1 MTPNRYS
8 TIGDELF
15 AAGRFDEAMSAYR
28 QALATSPRDA
38 QARMGLDA
46 ILERART
53 AQPNAQLRTL
63 LLEAYADDGANW
75 DAVGWGAANQLVVG
89 WPSDNDLQRLAGD
102 RLLHEFL
109 RKSLNR
115 DADLERKLLALR
127 KAVAAAEPSPQVSE
141 LIASLA
147 EQAWLNEY
155 VWPDDPAIADEP
167 AATMFRPSATPRA
180 EVVEEQG
187 LKATIPEIA
196 PITDAV
202 SLSVQAMYET
212 NPYPRW
218 THLARRPPV
227 DVRAALMRDFPHAT
241 EVEFG
246 EGPLEVLMPGAGTG
260 QHPLTVASS
269 YENARVTGVDLSR
282 SSLAY
287 GKRMAA
293 RYGID
298 NIDFLR
304 GDILDLPKL
313 GRSFDHAEC
322 VGVLHHM
329 ADPKAGLQAI
339 SAVLRPGAFLRLG
352 LYGESARTLVVKAR
366 RDIEMARLPSTL
378 DGLREFRRKV
388 MSGEWRRLRPLTAWE
403 DFWSASLLRDLC
415 FHVQEHRFTVSRLR
429 TFLEGSGLRF
439 LGFEFNVGASQS
451 AAANAGPLE
460 LYRTRFPTERTM
472 SDLARWE
479 QLEREKSNLF
489 PGYAFICQK
498 E

>member
-1 MTPNRYS
+1 MTSNRYS

-15 AAGRFDEAMSAYR
+15 AAGRFDDALSAYR
-28 QALATSPRDA
+28 QALAASPRDA

-53 AQPNAQLRTL
+53 AQPNAHLRTL
-63 LLEAYADDGANW
+63 LLEAYGDDGANW
-75 DAVGWGAANQLVVG
+75 DAVGWGAANQLAVG
-89 WPSDNDLQRLAGD
+89 WPADNDLQRLADD

-127 KAVAAAEPSPQVSE
+127 KAVAAAGPTPQVAE
-141 LIASLA
+141 LVTSLA

-155 VWPDDPAIADEP
+155 VWPDDPAIVDEP
-167 AATMFRPSATPRA
+167 AASMFRPPATPRA

-187 LKATIPEIA
+187 LKDTIPEIA

-218 THLARRPPV
+218 THLARRPQV

-241 EVEFG
+241 AVDFG

-269 YENARVTGVDLSR
+269 YANARVTGVDLSR
-282 SSLAY
+282 ASLAY

-293 RYGID
+293 RYGVG
-298 NIDFLR
+298 NIEFLR

-313 GRSFDHAEC
+313 GRTFDHAEC

-366 RDIEMARLPSTL
+366 RDIEMARLPATL

-415 FHVQEHRFTVSRLR
+415 FHVQEHRFTVSRVR
-429 TFLEGSGLRF
+429 SFLEGSGLRF

-460 LYRTRFPTERTM
+460 LYRARFPAERTM

-489 PGYAFICQK
+489 PGYAFVCQK